1 MSRKLAYDQVDVFTN
16 KPFGGNQLAVFHTP
30 GKLTKHQMQTIAREI
45 NFSETTFIFPSK
57 NKDIH
62 AKVRIFTPADEI
74 PFAGHP
80 TIGSAFVYYNRLKGT
95 RKKPDTLILE
105 LGVGKITIDISR
117 SGKHIT
123 GITMNQPLPEFG
135 SALQNR
141 GQAAK
146 ALGIK
151 PYHIMGGGVVS
162 NGLSFLIVEAPEQET
177 VASARLNLED
187 AINVI
192 ERHNVIG
199 IYLFSREEHKDV
211 HVHAR
216 FFAPTVGVIEDPATG
231 SAAGALGGYLARILK
246 FPIDLR
252 LAIKQ
257 GVEIQRPSEIK
268 VDVHCDRGMVNSVK
282 VTGKVVLVGEGTI
295 FLK

>member
-1 MSRKLAYDQVDVFTN
+1 MSRKLVYEQVDVFTG
-16 KPFGGNQLAVFHTP
+16 KPFGGNQLAVFHSP
-30 GKLTKHQMQTIAREI
+30 GKITKHQMQTIAREI

-57 NKDIH
+57 NKEVN
-62 AKVRIFTPADEI
+62 AKVRIFTPGAEI

-80 TIGSAFVYYNRLKGT
+80 TLGTAFVLYSRMTGKRPGT
-95 RKKPDTLILE
+95 MVLE
-105 LGVGKITIDISR
+105 LGVGKIVVDIAR

-123 GITMNQPLPEFG
+123 GLTMHQPVPEFG

-151 PYHIMGGGVVS
+151 PFNILGGGVVS
-162 NGLSFLIVEAPEQET
+162 NGLSFLIVEAQEREM
-177 VASARLNLED
+177 VQRARLNIEE
-187 AINVI
+187 AVNVI
-192 ERHNVIG
+192 ERHNVVG
-199 IYLFSREEHKDV
+199 MYLFSREEGKEL

-216 FFAPTVGVIEDPATG
+216 FFAPTMGVNEDPATG

-246 FPIDLR
+246 FPIDLH
-252 LAIKQ
+252 LAIAQ
-257 GVEIQRPSEIK
+257 GVEMNRPSQIK

-282 VTGKVVLVGEGTI
+282 VTGKVVSVGEGTI
-295 FLK
+295 FLT